1 MAKVLDNLESLLA
14 ILMVAGCTVS
24 LSSIGIG
31 PLVFII
37 IAIIRLV
44 GSKSLGERAKLLN
57 TVLTASILGAVAHIV
72 SASIVPSLAQQIY
85 GTSLFSVPSSV
96 PEPIGSLMLAG
107 PAFISGLVVGAL
119 VAYRY
124 RRHVVLA
131 ALGAA
136 SVATYIALGWE
147 GWFYWI
153 LTDRYFLIDDD
164 LQFLGWFT
172 SSLCSVVQF
181 MVAGLGA
188 ILCGFLIGRHRL
200 NEAPN
205 DAT

>member
-1 MAKVLDNLESLLA
+1 MS
-14 ILMVAGCTVS
+14 
-24 LSSIGIG
+24 
-31 PLVFII
+31 
-37 IAIIRLV
+37 
-44 GSKSLGERAKLLN
+44 
-57 TVLTASILGAVAHIV
+57 
-72 SASIVPSLAQQIY
+72 SLAQQIY
-85 GTSLFSVPSSV
+85 GTSFFSAPD
-96 PEPIGSLMLAG
+96 PIGLLMLAG
-107 PAFISGLVVGAL
+107 PVFISGLVVGAL

-136 SVATYIALGWE
+136 IVATYIALGWE
-147 GWFYWI
+147 GWFYLI
-153 LTDRYFLIDDD
+153 LTDRYFRIDDD
-164 LQFLGWFT
+164 FRTLGSFT
-172 SSLCSVVQF
+172 SLLCSGVQF